1 MDPARAQGGADA
13 CAAIEAKKPVAVHG
27 RSAPSQ
33 TTTQESN
40 HEDRRGQDD
49 DRSRRRSAGD
59 HPARPRIA
67 RPGGR
72 RTRRT
77 ARIAD
82 RDSTGWN
89 ECSERRRIRRQVPRE
104 LPSGEAGLGVRCAR
118 IPHAITRR
126 SMDRSRSGR
135 CGGAV
140 GPENDLQRR
149 PAISYLSRRIN
160 RREAWDERLVVSA
173 RRHCDAHRS
182 DGCDRR
188 SRPLAEGCQSP

>member
-27 RSAPSQ
+27 RSAPQ
-33 TTTQESN
+33 ATTQERT

-59 HPARPRIA
+59 YPAGPRIA
-67 RPGGR
+67 APAGVARDEPDESRAAIRRDGTNVRKGGGSAVRCRGNSRQAKQVSASGPQGFRTRSRGGR
-72 RTRRT
+72 W
-77 ARIAD
+77 IEVEAD
-82 RDSTGWN
+82 G
-89 ECSERRRIRRQVPRE
+89 
-104 LPSGEAGLGVRCAR
+104 AGV
-118 IPHAITRR
+118 
-126 SMDRSRSGR
+126 RSGR
-135 CGGAV
+135 KMISSA
-140 GPENDLQRR
+140 R